1 MVCGKVSL
9 TRRHDRC
16 ACGWSGYLADDYL
29 GLGNSLSVGV
39 RRLACLSASGSSFAV
54 ATRHLFEYCGLEI
67 HADTVRRHCE
77 KEARAM
83 GIWLDEQE
91 VVAEAF
97 AKAEGEAEFQT
108 DAGKVNTTT
117 GWRDLK
123 VASFG
128 RRPLGASA
136 RLEDWKTR
144 QLPKPTVQFLV
155 AAIAPIEKFIPQ
167 VEKQIDRLTV
177 AVATAS
183 TTASAVLSATTADAT
198 ADVTADTK
206 LEAIKKTPKYESVL
220 DEAWAWGTW
229 DVHCLG
235 DGASWIWRASAE
247 LFEQPLE
254 TLDAFHAAETIAKY
268 TRRQYGESTETKKAR
283 YERGITLLLR
293 DGAAGMRQF
302 ETEERQLLDAT
313 RNPSGNDL
321 SATTMM
327 VTLLMSCA
335 LTVPPAPAEVASAEV
350 DAPAPTTPNVPSAR
364 QDENAHSGL
373 DEDDSELAALET
385 ALNSKTPERRIDG
398 LSRYFAKH
406 ANRLSYADCLREG
419 RAIGSGMI
427 EGNNKTITLR
437 LKARGARW
445 LLSNVTAM
453 SRLCCLSHGTFWTDY
468 WKCPA

>member
-9 TRRHDRC
+9 QRRHDRC
-16 ACGWSGYLADDYL
+16 TCGWSGYLADDYL
-29 GLGNSLSVGV
+29 GIDSPLSAGV

-54 ATRHLFEYCGLEI
+54 SARHLQEYCGLEI
-67 HADTVRRHCE
+67 NAEMVRRHCE
-77 KEARAM
+77 KEAKAM
-83 GIWLDEQE
+83 GIWLDKHEG
-91 VVAEAF
+91 VAAAF
-97 AKAEGEAEFQT
+97 AAAEGEAEFQT

-128 RRPLGASA
+128 RRPLAASA

-155 AAIAPIEKFIPQ
+155 AAIAPIEEFIPQ

-177 AVATAS
+177 AVATAATTVFAVPS
-183 TTASAVLSATTADAT
+183 ATAS
-198 ADVTADTK
+198 
-206 LEAIKKTPKYESVL
+206 EAASEMTEKEPRDESL
-220 DEAWAWGTW
+220 WDEAWAWGTS
-229 DVHCLG
+229 DPVHCLG

-254 TLDAFHAAETIAKY
+254 TLDAFHAAETIGKY
-268 TRRQYGESTETKKAR
+268 TRRQYGESTETKKER
-283 YERGITLLLR
+283 FERGVTLLLR

-302 ETEERQLLDAT
+302 ETEERQLLNAT

-335 LTVPPAPAEVASAEV
+335 LTVPPVPAEVVSAEV
-350 DAPAPTTPNVPSAR
+350 DAPAPTTPTPNVPSASK
-364 QDENAHSGL
+364 DENANSGL
-373 DEDDSELAALET
+373 DEDDSELAELES

-406 ANRLSYADCLREG
+406 ANRLNYADRLREG
-419 RAIGSGMI
+419 QAIGSGMI
-427 EGNNKTITLR
+427 EGNIKTITLR

-445 LLSNVTAM
+445 LKSNVTAM
-453 SRLCCLSHGTFWTDY
+453 SRLCCLSNGTFWNDY
-468 WKCPA
+468 WKCSP